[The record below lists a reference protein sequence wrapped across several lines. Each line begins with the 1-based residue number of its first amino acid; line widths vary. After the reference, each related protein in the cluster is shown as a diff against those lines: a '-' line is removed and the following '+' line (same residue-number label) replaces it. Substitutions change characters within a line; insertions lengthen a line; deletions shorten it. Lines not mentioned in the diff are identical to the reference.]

1 MQYGG
6 FIMTNEE
13 QALYDRVKSG
23 ELDGMVGDLWENNYG
38 STFYTLIKDGQIA
51 RYKQTS
57 SGRFFNGKE
66 NESYGGKTK
75 IVEQWNTI
83 EEILS
88 FLQKYGWLIADA
100 AVNAYSAK
108 FKGKK

>member
-1 MQYGG
+1 
-6 FIMTNEE
+6 MTNEE

-23 ELDGMVGDLWENNYG
+23 EFDGMVGDLWENNHG
-38 STFYTLIKDGQIA
+38 STFYTLIKDGKIA

-57 SGRFFNGKE
+57 TGRFFNGKE

-75 IVEQWNTI
+75 IVEQWNTV
-83 EEILS
+83 EEILA